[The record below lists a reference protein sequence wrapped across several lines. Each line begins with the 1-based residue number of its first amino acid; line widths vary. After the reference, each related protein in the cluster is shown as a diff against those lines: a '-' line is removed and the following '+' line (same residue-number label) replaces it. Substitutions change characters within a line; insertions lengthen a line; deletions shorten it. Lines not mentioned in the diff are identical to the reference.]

1 MYKPIGVWLISKM
14 KFNNNNNLKQINRF
28 HFLNKTDMKQIFFV
42 MSILLTLQ
50 LSAQT
55 LKVPK
60 FTKIVKVVAKDV
72 NLREAPSASSPRL
85 IRSVGEGGEYSI
97 VWSKATLRGD
107 DEVIRAEALPV
118 VGEAGDWYKAI
129 HNCHSFVEK
138 SKYYLVVL
146 TNVTFVPAFAIP

>member
-1 MYKPIGVWLISKM
+1 
-14 KFNNNNNLKQINRF
+14 
-28 HFLNKTDMKQIFFV
+28 MKQIFFV

-50 LSAQT
+50 LNAQT
-55 LKVPK
+55 LNVPK
-60 FTKIVKVVAKDV
+60 LTKIVKVVAKDV

-97 VWSKATLRGD
+97 VWSKATLRGG

-129 HNCHSFVEK
+129 HNEEGLEFFASAGIH
-138 SKYYLVVL
+138 
-146 TNVTFVPAFAIP
+146 TVPSPSVSPAASRSQLAGRQGLESRTR